1 MVGWSMFERL
11 CLVCACALQVLKG
24 IMTDEIK
31 EKVGASLLLL
41 KGNLTW
47 RSILIN
53 STKAIIHELYSHE
66 DKANKVRYFYK
77 VCF

>member
-1 MVGWSMFERL
+1 MVGQSMSKGL

-41 KGNLTW
+41 KGNL
-47 RSILIN
+47 ILAMYIDKLN
-53 STKAIIHELYSHE
+53 KSH
-66 DKANKVRYFYK
+66 NPWTVFT
-77 VCF
+77 

>member
-31 EKVGASLLLL
+31 EKVRASLLLL
-41 KGNLTW
+41 KGNL
-47 RSILIN
+47 ILAKYIDKLN
-53 STKAIIHELYSHE
+53 KSH
-66 DKANKVRYFYK
+66 NP
-77 VCF
+77 